1 VLRHLGGLMG
11 VVSGLLKSVIG
22 GWWTGQRD
30 VGKVWVGA
38 TGALFDGAPGLYVRF
53 GPSAASPRS
62 NYESRYRQDVWTSKI
77 KESCHKPGGCELVQ
91 SNKSCR
97 LEQLRFRCRGS
108 EKSRTRLPSQAMYQ
122 PQNIPRHSQRSQ
134 PHSPSQEA

>member
-1 VLRHLGGLMG
+1 MG
-11 VVSGLLKSVIG
+11 VVSGLLKSVGG

-30 VGKVWVGA
+30 VGKVWVSA
-38 TGALFDGAPGLYVRF
+38 TGALFDGAPGLYVPF

-62 NYESRYRQDVWTSKI
+62 NYQSRYRQDVWTSKI

-91 SNKSCR
+91 SNKSCG

-108 EKSRTRLPSQAMYQ
+108 EKSRTRLPSNVSAT
-122 PQNIPRHSQRSQ
+122 NHSA
-134 PHSPSQEA
+134 P